1 MLFDGND
8 LPWPLRVKRGCAGN
22 AAVPHGVQAALAT
35 PGHSSIG
42 RPWAAPIGRE
52 LFRAGFCR
60 REKVRLRPRGP
71 TLERA
76 HGSPRQNFPRRR
88 FWRGCVGPVDPVGR
102 VGAVGCPQVHGDRA
116 PATAGP
122 AKRSIG
128 EWVAARHS
136 VDEAQQSREAVVSV
150 PGGNVVS
157 RAAGNLIGA
166 VSSFGTAARPAN
178 EIRHALGK

>member
-1 MLFDGND
+1 MRPIAEAGARFPTTK
-8 LPWPLRVKRGCAGN
+8 LPNKEVLSRK
-22 AAVPHGVQAALAT
+22 T
-35 PGHSSIG
+35 
-42 RPWAAPIGRE
+42 
-52 LFRAGFCR
+52 
-60 REKVRLRPRGP
+60 
-71 TLERA
+71 
-76 HGSPRQNFPRRR
+76 
-88 FWRGCVGPVDPVGR
+88 GPVDPVGR
-102 VGAVGCPQVHGDRA
+102 VGAAGCPQVHGDRA

-166 VSSFGTAARPAN
+166 VSSFGIAARPAN